1 SSSVDRSGRR
11 RCEAAASGAATGPC
25 LSGWPRSLRRDPGRD
40 GHRLLD
46 RPALRNLPR
55 LPPDRNRRRLRVL
68 RAAAGAA
75 RPPAPRAPGC
85 VGRRWA
91 VGQGPSVGI
100 DPIERTN
107 LSLSAGAVAASLA
120 LASPGFAAS
129 LAVGALLE
137 AWNFRGLRRSA
148 QFLFWGEIRGSRGWL
163 GVYALR
169 MSLLV
174 IGIGA
179 ALYFGANPIGL
190 LIGL

>member
-1 SSSVDRSGRR
+1 MS
-11 RCEAAASGAATGPC
+11 
-25 LSGWPRSLRRDPGRD
+25 
-40 GHRLLD
+40 
-46 RPALRNLPR
+46 
-55 LPPDRNRRRLRVL
+55 
-68 RAAAGAA
+68 
-75 RPPAPRAPGC
+75 
-85 VGRRWA
+85 
-91 VGQGPSVGI
+91 I

-107 LSLSAGAVAASLA
+107 LTLSAGAVAASLA

-129 LAVGALLE
+129 LAFGALLE

-190 LIGL
+190 LIGLSLIMPATVIEAWRARPAIDPSAPVLAQDDPGWERWNPWLARERAADEEREDA